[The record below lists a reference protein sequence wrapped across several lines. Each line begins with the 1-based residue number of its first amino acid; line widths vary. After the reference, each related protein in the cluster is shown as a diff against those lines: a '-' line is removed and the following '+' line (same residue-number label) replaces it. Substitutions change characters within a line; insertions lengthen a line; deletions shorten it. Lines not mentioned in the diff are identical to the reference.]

1 MNKIAA
7 IIGCSGCLGIMF
19 LFPSGASAI
28 SPALMTFDD
37 VDNSSGAM
45 VMSEDVQKLTA
56 LSAKFGFLP
65 PLDWKLAFSDKR
77 GDMTMAEF
85 IPSNESLND
94 WSRLVCMQGFK
105 GLANDVEPDQFL
117 DSMAATYQ
125 ENCEGKIVYQQLG
138 SSKVGGLEAVH
149 GLLGCTSMPNI
160 HHSSAV
166 VEASYISRP
175 QGEMGYFTVISD
187 DENVYLIHKSI
198 RTAIFTIETVPIT
211 IDNYRAFMSQ
221 P

>member
-19 LFPSGASAI
+19 LFPSSASATP
-28 SPALMTFDD
+28 PAQMAFGD
-37 VDNSSGAM
+37 VDKSSGVM
-45 VMSEDVQKLTA
+45 VMSDDVQKLIT

-85 IPSNESLND
+85 IPTNESLND
-94 WSRLVCMQGFK
+94 WSSLVCMQGFK
-105 GLANDVEPDQFL
+105 GLANDVEPERFL

-125 ENCEGKIVYQQLG
+125 QHCQGKIVYQQLG
-138 SSKVGGLEAVH
+138 SSEVDGLEAVH

-160 HHSSAV
+160 HDTSAV
-166 VEASYISRP
+166 EDVSYISRP
-175 QGEMGYFTVISD
+175 QGEMGYFSVISD

-198 RTAIFTIETVPIT
+198 RTDVFTTETTPIT
-211 IDNYRAFMSQ
+211 IDNYRDFMTY

>member
-1 MNKIAA
+1 MNKIAE
-7 IIGCSGCLGIMF
+7 IIGCLGCLGIMF
-19 LFPSGASAI
+19 LFPSSASAT
-28 SPALMTFDD
+28 PTALMTFGELG
-37 VDNSSGAM
+37 NSSGTI
-45 VMSEDVQKLTA
+45 VMSNDVQQLTS

-85 IPSNESLND
+85 IPANESLND
-94 WSRLVCMQGFK
+94 WSSLVCMQGFK
-105 GLANDVEPDQFL
+105 GLANDVEPERFL

-125 ENCEGKIVYQQLG
+125 EHCQGQVVYQQLG
-138 SSKVGGLEAVH
+138 RSEVGELEAVH

-160 HHSSAV
+160 HQSLAAV
-166 VEASYISRP
+166 EEPYITSP

-198 RTAIFTIETVPIT
+198 RTAVFTIDTVPIT
-211 IDNYRAFMSQ
+211 IDNYRDFMTH